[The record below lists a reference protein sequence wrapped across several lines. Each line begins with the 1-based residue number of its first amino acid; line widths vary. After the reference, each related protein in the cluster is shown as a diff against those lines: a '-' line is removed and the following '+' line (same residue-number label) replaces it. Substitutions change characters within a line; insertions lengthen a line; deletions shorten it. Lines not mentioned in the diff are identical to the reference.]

1 MSFLPLVEMTKPKSN
16 KMQNEVQL
24 TIDGKKGFFYIEVE
38 GKQEAMMTFVFAG
51 EDKIIIDHTEVNP
64 GNEGKGF
71 GKKMVAKAVE
81 YARENKIKIIPLC
94 PFAKSV
100 FDKVAE
106 FRDVL

>member
-1 MSFLPLVEMTKPKSN
+1 M
-16 KMQNEVQL
+16 NEVQ
-24 TIDGKKGFFYIEVE
+24 IRINDNKGTFYIEVE

-71 GKKMVAKAVE
+71 GKKMVIKAVE
-81 YARENKIKIIPLC
+81 FAREKGIKILPLC

-100 FDKVAE
+100 FDKTPE

>member
-1 MSFLPLVEMTKPKSN
+1 MS
-16 KMQNEVQL
+16 EVQL
-24 TIDGKKGFFYIEVE
+24 KIDDNKGFFYIDID
-38 GKQEAMMTFVFAG
+38 GKHEAMMTFVFAG
-51 EDKIIIDHTEVNP
+51 EDKIIIDHTEVNS

-81 YARENKIKIIPLC
+81 YAREKGIKIIPLC

-100 FDKVAE
+100 FDKVDA

>member
-1 MSFLPLVEMTKPKSN
+1 MFSVQSQVFSKNRILTE
-16 KMQNEVQL
+16 EVQL
-24 TIDGKKGFFYIEVE
+24 RIYDNKGAFYIEIE
-38 GKQEAMMTFVFAG
+38 GIQEAMMTFVYAG

-71 GKKMVAKAVE
+71 GKKMVLKAVE
-81 YARENKIKIIPLC
+81 FAREKGIKILPLC

-100 FDKVAE
+100 FDKTPE

>member
-1 MSFLPLVEMTKPKSN
+1 VFSVQSQVFSKNRILTE
-16 KMQNEVQL
+16 EVQL
-24 TIDGKKGFFYIEVE
+24 RIYDNKGAFYIEIE
-38 GKQEAMMTFVFAG
+38 GIQEAMMTFVYAG

-71 GKKMVAKAVE
+71 GKKMVTKAVE
-81 YARENKIKIIPLC
+81 FAREKGIKILPLC

-100 FDKVAE
+100 FDKTPE

>member
-1 MSFLPLVEMTKPKSN
+1 MTE
-16 KMQNEVQL
+16 EVQL
-24 TIDGKKGFFYIEVE
+24 KINYNKGAFYIEVE

-71 GKKMVAKAVE
+71 GKKLVLKAVE
-81 YARENKIKIIPLC
+81 FAREKGIKIVPLC

-100 FDKVAE
+100 FDKTPE

>member
-1 MSFLPLVEMTKPKSN
+1 MFSVQSQVFSKNRITTE
-16 KMQNEVQL
+16 EVQL
-24 TIDGKKGFFYIEVE
+24 KINDNKGAFYIEVE
-38 GKQEAMMTFVFAG
+38 GKQEAMMTFVYAG

-71 GKKMVAKAVE
+71 GKKMVTKAVE
-81 YARENKIKIIPLC
+81 FAREKGIKILSIC

-100 FDKVAE
+100 FDKTPE